1 MVEVVVSVKG
11 SAREIVK
18 KIAKIDSLHRGTF
31 DGLVYRGVSL
41 DINGS
46 IVDYLPFTVKFMG
59 DDKRIVIKV
68 AEQTAI
74 HKLRPSKNGIDFIV
88 KYFTDLIKGIDGD
101 GM

>member
-1 MVEVVVSVKG
+1 MTEVVVSVRG

-31 DGLVYRGVSL
+31 DGLVYRGASL
-41 DINGS
+41 DINGNK
-46 IVDYLPFTVKFMG
+46 VDYLPFVVKFMG

-74 HKLRPSKNGIDFIV
+74 HKSRPSKNGVDFIV
-88 KYFTDLIKGIDGD
+88 KYFTDMIKAVDEGE
-101 GM
+101 